1 MRFIDLINLSL
12 SSLRSYPFRAM
23 LTAFGIAIGI
33 AAVVLLTALGDGLHQ
48 FVLSEF
54 TQFGTHLIGI
64 SPGRTT
70 THGVSPGVFGTTRP
84 LTLDDADALKR
95 IPQTRAIVP
104 VMQGAA
110 RIKWGNRSRDTTVL
124 GVGPAAPEAWQLKV
138 ASGTFLPAD
147 DTRSAR
153 SYAVLGHKVR
163 TQVFGD
169 INPLGARISVAGESY
184 RVIGVM
190 APKGQILGFDLDDT
204 LFIPVSKA
212 LSMFNRDG
220 LMEVDILYD
229 EGANVENVVAEARRI
244 LTDRHQ
250 RDDVTI
256 ITQQEMLDVLGSVLS
271 TLTFA
276 VAALGGISL
285 FVGSIGVLTIMTIA
299 VQERT
304 SEVGLLRALGAR
316 RGQILAMF
324 LGEAVLLTGI
334 GGLMG
339 LIIGLGSAQ
348 LLSWLVPAL
357 PLHVAWDYVLAAL
370 CLSVLI
376 GLLAG
381 SWPATRAA
389 RLNPV
394 EALRAE

>member
-1 MRFIDLINLSL
+1 MRFIDLINLSF
-12 SSLRSYPFRAM
+12 STLRSYPFRAM
-23 LTAFGIAIGI
+23 LTALGIAIGI

-64 SPGRTT
+64 APGRTT

-84 LTLDDADALKR
+84 LTLEDADALKR
-95 IPQTRAIVP
+95 IPQARVIVP
-104 VMQGAA
+104 VLQGAA

-138 ASGTFLPAD
+138 ASGSFLPAD
-147 DTRSAR
+147 DSRSAR

-169 INPLGARISVAGESY
+169 ANPLGARITVAGESY

-190 APKGQILGFDLDDT
+190 SPKGQILGFDLDDT
-204 LFIPVSKA
+204 LYIPVSKA
-212 LSMFNRDG
+212 LSMFNREG
-220 LMEVDILYD
+220 LMEIDILYD
-229 EGANVENVVAEARRI
+229 DDANVNNVVAQARKI

-256 ITQQEMLDVLGSVLS
+256 TTQQEMLDVLGSVLS

-316 RGQILAMF
+316 RSQILAMF

-334 GGLMG
+334 GGMMG
-339 LIIGLGSAQ
+339 LIIGLGGTH
-348 LLSWLVPAL
+348 LLAWLVPAL
-357 PLHVAWDYVLAAL
+357 PVHVAWNYVLAAL
-370 CLSVLI
+370 FLSVLI